1 MTKNYE
7 VILFKITAFKK
18 CSRSMI
24 MPRETTDYRSKF
36 MVCPTSQSLLSY
48 GLKGPRKGW
57 FPLPF
62 TNVHLQGCAC
72 MHCSTHRADLL
83 SALSLSLTKWL
94 VSTDGDEVSGKF
106 FIIINIRYPQ

>member
-1 MTKNYE
+1 
-7 VILFKITAFKK
+7 
-18 CSRSMI
+18 

-72 MHCSTHRADLL
+72 MHHSMQRASVLNGYSIEL
-83 SALSLSLTKWL
+83 GL
-94 VSTDGDEVSGKF
+94 
-106 FIIINIRYPQ
+106 N